1 MNLKDLQE
9 KRSKIN
15 VSKNIQN
22 LDKRMKT
29 LNDELLGGFID
40 MDLYKELRDQ
50 YTKKKE
56 ILEKLLPKK
65 QITILTAE
73 MSDFERLQF
82 YHMNFDRI
90 IVDCEEKEVVEL
102 IYLHKEKKEG

>member
-1 MNLKDLQE
+1 
-9 KRSKIN
+9 
-15 VSKNIQN
+15 
-22 LDKRMKT
+22 
-29 LNDELLGGFID
+29 
-40 MDLYKELRDQ
+40 
-50 YTKKKE
+50 
-56 ILEKLLPKK
+56 
-65 QITILTAE
+65 

>member
-1 MNLKDLQE
+1 MELQDVQE
-9 KRSKIN
+9 KHSRIN
-15 VSKNIQN
+15 VSQNVRN

-40 MDLYKELRDQ
+40 IDLYKELREQ

-56 ILEKLLPKK
+56 VLKKLLPKK
-65 QITILTAE
+65 QITTLTAE